1 VIGFAECDNQS
12 WLSARRVRTA
22 PHQSRSQ
29 DRHKQ
34 ALQLRAQ
41 ENSMRAAYAVT
52 TIVLAVV
59 AGVAVDPVRFGADDS
74 DRSAALRQAIDDGPA
89 RNVVLFI
96 GDGMGD
102 SEITAARNYAVGAAG
117 RLAMDALPLS
127 GAYTTYSVQELD
139 PGLPDYVT
147 DSAASGTGWA
157 TGQKTSNGRIST
169 TARTDRDL
177 KTILEIAR
185 ERGMR
190 TGNVTTAELT
200 DATPAV
206 LAAHVANRSCQGPA
220 DMAACPQDRKSAGGK
235 GSIAEQML
243 AHDIDVL
250 MGGGAARFD
259 QQTMEDGRS
268 PIQEAL
274 ARGYRVIGG
283 AAGLPLT
290 TPGRKLL
297 GLFNAG
303 NMTTEW
309 SGLEALPYPSNVGR
323 PQVCKEDNRPVGEPS
338 LAEMTAKA
346 IELLDRPT
354 GPGFFLQVEGASID
368 KEDHNA
374 NPCGQIGETIAF
386 DRAVRIGM
394 DFARAHRDTL
404 VIVTADHGHTSQ
416 IVSMPT
422 DLDHPTGVMSVL
434 LTHDQAPMTIAYGT
448 NLYHRPMDHTGT
460 QVRIAAMGPQ
470 AANVVGIRDQTD
482 LFRLMLRAIDGT
494 SGGQSSTR

>member
-1 VIGFAECDNQS
+1 MR
-12 WLSARRVRTA
+12 SAYVATA
-22 PHQSRSQ
+22 I
-29 DRHKQ
+29 
-34 ALQLRAQ
+34 A
-41 ENSMRAAYAVT
+41 
-52 TIVLAVV
+52 LAVF
-59 AGVAVDPVRFGADDS
+59 AGAALETIRSRAEDG
-74 DRSAALRQAIDDGPA
+74 DRSAVLRQAIDDGPA
-89 RNVVLFI
+89 RNLILFI

-102 SEITAARNYAVGAAG
+102 SEITAARNYEVGAAG
-117 RLAMDALPLS
+117 RLAMDALPLT
-127 GAYTTYSVQELD
+127 GAYTTYSVREMNPD
-139 PGLPDYVT
+139 LPDYVT

-157 TGQKTSNGRIST
+157 TGHKTSNGRIST
-169 TARTDRDL
+169 TAQTDGDL

-185 ERGMR
+185 ERNMR

-220 DMAACPQDRKSAGGK
+220 DMTACPQDKKNAGGK

-268 PIQEAL
+268 PVQEAL
-274 ARGYRVIGG
+274 ARGYQVIGG
-283 AAGLPLT
+283 AAGLPLA

-297 GLFNAG
+297 GLFTPG

-309 SGLEALPYPSNVGR
+309 SGLEALPYPSNVAR
-323 PQVCKEDNRPVGEPS
+323 PQVCKEDHRPAGEPS

-346 IELLDRPT
+346 IELLDRPS
-354 GPGFFLQVEGASID
+354 GQGFFLQVEGASID

-374 NPCGQIGETIAF
+374 NPCGQIGETVAF
-386 DRAVRIGM
+386 DRAVKIGM

-422 DLDHPTGVMSVL
+422 DLDHPSGVMSVL
-434 LTHDQAPMTIAYGT
+434 MTHDQAPMTIAYGT
-448 NLYHRPMDHTGT
+448 NAYHRFMDHTGT
-460 QVRIAAMGPQ
+460 QVRIGAMGPQ
-470 AANVVGIRDQTD
+470 AANVLGITDQTD
-482 LFRLMLRAIDGT
+482 LFRLMLRAIDGRPA
-494 SGGQSSTR
+494 SESSTR

>member
-1 VIGFAECDNQS
+1 M
-12 WLSARRVRTA
+12 RT
-22 PHQSRSQ
+22 
-29 DRHKQ
+29 
-34 ALQLRAQ
+34 LCI
-41 ENSMRAAYAVT
+41 AA
-52 TIVLAVV
+52 TIAFV
-59 AGVAVDPVRFGADDS
+59 AGAALGSFRSHADDG
-74 DRSAALRQAIDDGPA
+74 DRSATVRQAIDDGSA
-89 RNVVLFI
+89 RNVILFL

-102 SEITAARNYAVGAAG
+102 SEITAARNYAAGAAG
-117 RLAMDALPLS
+117 RLAMDALPLT
-127 GAYTTYSVQELD
+127 GAYTTYSVQELN

-157 TGQKTSNGRIST
+157 TGHKTSNGRIST
-169 TARTDRDL
+169 SAQTDQDL

-190 TGNVTTAELT
+190 TGDVTTAELT

-206 LAAHVANRSCQGPA
+206 LASHVSSRSCQGPA
-220 DMAACPQDRKSAGGK
+220 DMASCRQDLKSAGGK

-283 AAGLPLT
+283 AAGLPLA
-290 TPGRKLL
+290 TPDRKLL

-309 SGLEALPYPSNVGR
+309 TGLEALPYPSNVGR

-346 IELLDRPT
+346 IELLDRPA

-368 KEDHNA
+368 KQDHNA

-386 DRAVRIGM
+386 DRAIKIGM
-394 DFARAHRDTL
+394 DFASAHRDTL
-404 VIVTADHGHTSQ
+404 LIVTADHGHASQ

-422 DLDHPTGVMSVL
+422 DLDHPTGVISVL
-434 LTHDQAPMTIAYGT
+434 LTHDRAPMIMAYGT
-448 NLYHRPMDHTGT
+448 NAYHRSMDHTGT
-460 QVRIAAMGPQ
+460 QVRIAAIGPQ
-470 AANVVGIRDQTD
+470 AANVVGLTDQTD
-482 LFRLMLRAIDGT
+482 LFRLMMRAIDGT
-494 SGGQSSTR
+494 SRLQSSTR

>member
-1 VIGFAECDNQS
+1 MRQS
-12 WLSARRVRTA
+12 SRGQLPDVHNAVTATRYNCGRRR
-22 PHQSRSQ
+22 P
-29 DRHKQ
+29 
-34 ALQLRAQ
+34 
-41 ENSMRAAYAVT
+41 SMRSPYVATA
-52 TIVLAVV
+52 IVLAVF
-59 AGVAVDPVRFGADDS
+59 AGAALETIRSRAEDG
-74 DRSAALRQAIDDGPA
+74 DRSAVLRQAIDDGPA
-89 RNVVLFI
+89 RNVILFI

-102 SEITAARNYAVGAAG
+102 SEITAARNYEVGAAG
-117 RLAMDALPLS
+117 RLAMDALPLT
-127 GAYTTYSVQELD
+127 GAYTPYSVRETD
-139 PGLPDYVT
+139 PDLPDYVT

-157 TGQKTSNGRIST
+157 TGHKTSNGRIST
-169 TARTDRDL
+169 TAQTDSDL

-185 ERGMR
+185 ERSMR

-206 LAAHVANRSCQGPA
+206 LAAHVASRTCQGPG
-220 DMAACPQDRKSAGGK
+220 DMAACRQDLKSAGGK
-235 GSIAEQML
+235 GSIAEQIL

-283 AAGLPLT
+283 AAGLPLA
-290 TPGRKLL
+290 TPDRKLL

-309 SGLEALPYPSNVGR
+309 TGLEALPYPSNIGR

-346 IELLDRPT
+346 IELLDRPA
-354 GPGFFLQVEGASID
+354 GAGFFLQVEGASID
-368 KEDHNA
+368 KQDHNA

-386 DRAVRIGM
+386 DRAVKIGI
-394 DFARAHRDTL
+394 DFAATHARTL
-404 VIVTADHGHTSQ
+404 LVVTADHAHTSQ
-416 IVSMPT
+416 IVGMPT
-422 DLDHPTGVMSVL
+422 DADHPTGLIGAL
-434 LTHDQAPMTIAYGT
+434 LTGERVPLIVSYGT
-448 NLYHRPMDHTGT
+448 NGYHRSQDHTGA

-470 AANVVGIRDQTD
+470 AANVVGVRDQTD
-482 LFRLMLRAIDGT
+482 LFRLMQRALDPARPP
-494 SGGQSSTR
+494 STR